1 MPTPLVRARCLAPAL
16 MLALAAC
23 ARPSAESQLEA
34 HQAAVD
40 PPRLWRVE
48 ALDANGAVASEL
60 LVCADSTLKAGFT
73 RANAEADGRPCLPFG
88 DYVDRPGVYAVR
100 CVLDD
105 RRYGL
110 TVNRTGDPDR
120 DFTAAFALT
129 ALDGSGQATRQ
140 VRRYRQVGPCPAGWG
155 IGDQARPGQRRR
167 SNALAASW
175 AGS

>member
-1 MPTPLVRARCLAPAL
+1 MPTPFVRARWLAPAL

-23 ARPSAESQLEA
+23 GRPDTQARLEA

-48 ALDANGAVASEL
+48 ALDAQGAVAAEL
-60 LVCADSTLKAGFT
+60 LVCADTNLRAGFG
-73 RANAEADGRPCLPFG
+73 RANAEADGQPCLPFG
-88 DYVDRPGVYAVR
+88 DTVDRPGVYAVR
-100 CVLDD
+100 CVLDG

-110 TVNRTGDPDR
+110 TVSRTGDPGR

-129 ALDGSGQATRQ
+129 SLDGSGRATRQ
-140 VRRYRQVGPCPAGWG
+140 VRRYREVGPCPAGWG
-155 IGDQARPGQRRR
+155 IGDQVRPGQPRR